1 MPPKKPS
8 SKVADDY
15 TKKCHYTMKVY
26 SCTHKKWELDPRISH
41 KGHCTQTASNRNTC
55 RNMAGSPLE
64 RKMGRICNE
73 CRVKEGAATGSHW
86 GDDLLLFPNDR
97 ASKLDP
103 SGVKKPG
110 SVTQTGKKITLAG
123 MAAKLDPPEAKK
135 SGSVTQ
141 TGKKSTVAGPFKPA
155 TGPVV
160 TVSNP
165 ATQKLT
171 PQVPA
176 VKQVPVTAPVKPK
189 LKAEN
194 ALSSADVEMI
204 KALEEL
210 SLFVQ
215 PAGSATKKSNEQP
228 PASTISKNSAASE
241 PTSTKKPEMAAKES
255 KLTLSEL
262 GWVKIQEDPDWEV
275 IPLPTDKDLR
285 SHMKSADAYDEGS
298 KDLGRN
304 DTWVRVE
311 KPEAVEPVQDD
322 DWEVVGKEEGEYQ
335 QGVDGWEMT
344 KGGKNSCRTQ

>member
-15 TKKCHYTMKVY
+15 TKKCHYTLKVY

-97 ASKLDP
+97 VSKLDP
-103 SGVKKPG
+103 PGV
-110 SVTQTGKKITLAG
+110 
-123 MAAKLDPPEAKK
+123 KK
-135 SGSVTQ
+135 SGSVIQ

-165 ATQKLT
+165 ATPKLT

-194 ALSSADVEMI
+194 ALSSADVEMM

-215 PAGSATKKSNEQP
+215 PAGSATKKSNEQS
-228 PASTISKNSAASE
+228 PASTIPKESEASE

-275 IPLPTDKDLR
+275 IPLPTDKNLR

-298 KDLGRN
+298 KDLGSN